1 MDPLLEVL
9 LGKFNLSDDVVLTID
24 KNGKKS
30 YLRGIIAAIQEK
42 YLLISTKGSIVKIA
56 PESIIQITKP
66 QSGSTKLSSRKSTK
80 ANSNSTTNNADKD
93 PSSQQTKT
101 GANTASKPLPNKILK
116 STSIEPIRLNKFLA
130 NLGLCSRREA
140 DELILAG
147 RITINGEI
155 ITELGAKV
163 QRDEE
168 VRICDSRVVLNSKIS
183 NTPQENNKQSIPNP
197 PINIKAEQPVNPQQD
212 HISTPDKIDEKKGSL
227 IDKPYLKKN
236 TDSSSYD
243 EQEQSLIS
251 SQEEWNPKMII
262 PKMGDIVEVNGDE
275 VVILTNENKKIITSR
290 TIIIDK
296 KLNKQITEYV
306 VSKRQIIG
314 IPVIWGKIDN
324 EILCLLG
331 QITLEGINSRI
342 NTSRDV
348 GNVKVAYALALLL
361 NKYSSHPAYV
371 KQLQSFQKEGAII
384 DKALV
389 PMIKETTSTNS
400 GKPLTIQGKEAKEA
414 GEFER
419 ALKLLQ
425 RAIETEG
432 ENKPRAFQE
441 QVNVLITMERFEDAY
456 ALLSSPGIMD
466 FTSPLMPNSQNNFYW
481 LSSSLSRT
489 GHDEKVIEINES
501 RANYAGITPKQKAAC
516 YNRIAAAIL
525 RIDVDGQEDKA
536 EEYYKKALEVD
547 PTNKTAKAALS
558 SMRPENFE
566 MVSGE
571 AIIDMESSSFAED
584 KLPTIP
590 EDKRSKQYKDSLK
603 EQLHVLRSNSY
614 SERAETH
621 LRLAAVEKALG
632 HDSDMHIDLA
642 KYLLNSVLERRR
654 NKNLDSESA
663 IFMLCESISHWS
675 AHERY
680 ERYHG
685 RERRSITH
693 YQDCLALYINL
704 FNRQNP
710 SYFFSSP
717 KLYLAFENRL
727 YETPE
732 FYMGLPDFMFY
743 RVPFSIL
750 MKDLWET
757 SALSSAINFLN
768 EHDYSYAIES
778 GKDNFDQGFK
788 TVVNRERANL
798 SDIINRLKH
807 MSKSSGYEELK
818 GRLDEI
824 GQPALKYELDMK
836 RFSRFKDFVCN
847 TLTRYFHNEDITN
860 KYYTQED
867 SLRTIDTLVNE
878 IVNEPTRFS
887 YDGLRPVLIGIRNL
901 VQADYTRL
909 SEISK
914 PKIEIDQSGD
924 CILEKDVVSFQLN
937 IQNSKGSLAINN
949 FHIEILKSE
958 DVIEHID
965 GMNIVYDSLS
975 GGSDKNLIQ
984 RIKISPLAASSETV
998 TINVILH
1005 HGTVGMSGEQPPIK
1019 RSISLHL
1026 RNDDIPTSNPYSRYA
1041 GGKPIE
1047 SRGGE
1052 RNKMFFGREEDIQ
1065 STADSMMSDEV
1076 GKQIIIYGQ
1085 SRSGKTSFRNMLAIE
1100 LEKRGAWCAKFSLQN
1115 MNPPF
1120 STGFFFAFIIESIV
1134 NLLYEE
1140 EGWTE
1145 SDNKYAVNNHATIIN
1160 DVYRETPESSI
1171 ATQFINDM
1179 CSLQR
1184 TVRKKWDKKLILMID
1199 EFTELYTWIKKGLM
1213 PDNIMKIWK
1222 AISEDDRLDYSVVLI
1237 GQDTTPLFMLE
1248 PYASNPFQVI
1258 EPRRMS
1264 YLPEQDARKMIEQPI
1279 LDCNNRSRFV
1289 GKAVDRIIKYTAGS
1303 PYYLMI
1309 FCSRLVDYMKLDK
1322 HIGKVTDVD
1331 VDEVAKLCIT
1341 EKKLDGKFDNLYAA
1355 VEPQPYEK
1363 ERSQAVLKTIAVG
1376 MNKQKDGISRADIL
1390 SELKDRYSEDEIN
1403 TVLSDLDAREVVTT
1417 KLNVANTL
1425 QDRFI
1430 INVIIFQRWL
1440 IKDEE
1445 FNN

>member
-24 KNGKKS
+24 KNGKKT

-80 ANSNSTTNNADKD
+80 ANSNSTTNKADKD
-93 PSSQQTKT
+93 SSSQQTKT

-116 STSIEPIRLNKFLA
+116 STSIEPIRLNKFLV

-236 TDSSSYD
+236 TESSSYD

-501 RANYAGITPKQKAAC
+501 RANYAEITPKQKAAC

-685 RERRSITH
+685 RERSSITH

-778 GKDNFDQGFK
+778 GKENFDQGFK

-1026 RNDDIPTSNPYSRYA
+1026 RNDDIPKDNPYADFSA
-1041 GGKPIE
+1041 GNPVTKE
-1047 SRGGE
+1047 D
-1052 RNKMFFGREEDIQ
+1052 MFFGREDLINNLSKSLIVEG
-1065 STADSMMSDEV
+1065 V
-1076 GKQIIIYGQ
+1076 NKQVLIYGQ
-1085 SRSGKTSFRNMLAIE
+1085 RRSGKTSILNRLKMV
-1100 LEKRGAWCAKFSLQN
+1100 LESQNAFCILFSFESLTISNAGAVDL
-1115 MNPPF
+1115 
-1120 STGFFFAFIIESIV
+1120 FAVILNEIATA
-1134 NLLYEE
+1134 LYKA
-1140 EGWTE
+1140 GWTTA
-1145 SDNKYAVNNHATIIN
+1145 DYKYAARNHLDLIFDDYDGCPEITIAS
-1160 DVYRETPESSI
+1160 R
-1171 ATQFINDM
+1171 FIND
-1179 CSLQR
+1179 LEELNGAFKAKEGWR
-1184 TVRKKWDKKLILMID
+1184 NRKMILMID
-1199 EFTELYTWIKKGLM
+1199 EFTSLYSQINEGNLPKT
-1213 PDNIMKIWK
+1213 IMQVWK
-1222 AISEDDRLDYSVVLI
+1222 SVFENRNVNCSVVLI
-1237 GQDTTPLFMLE
+1237 GQDNTPKFKSE
-1248 PYASNPFQVI
+1248 PWASNPFAAI
-1258 EPRRMS
+1258 EDLRIS
-1264 YLPEQDARKMIEQPI
+1264 YLPEGDAEKMIVHPI
-1279 LDCNNRSRFV
+1279 RDKDKKSRYV
-1289 GKAVDRIIKYTAGS
+1289 GKAVQRVLDYTAGS
-1303 PYYLMI
+1303 PFYLMI
-1309 FCSRLVDYMKLDK
+1309 FLNSLVVYMKDRK
-1322 HIGKVTDVD
+1322 KIGKVTEVD
-1331 VDEVAKLCIT
+1331 IDEIAQMCIKEKLT
-1341 EKKLDGKFDNLYAA
+1341 DTQFNNLYTA
-1355 VEPQPYEK
+1355 VTSKK
-1363 ERSQAVLKTIAVG
+1363 EEEIRNKNLLRVIAVG
-1376 MNKQKDGISRADIL
+1376 MEESSDKDGVSADYIYSKSKDICEQESIDDIL
-1390 SELKDRYSEDEIN
+1390 ADFV
-1403 TVLSDLDAREVVTT
+1403 TREVLV
-1417 KLNVANTL
+1417 KRNKRYRIKVILFQKWLL
-1425 QDRFI
+1425 Q
-1430 INVIIFQRWL
+1430 N
-1440 IKDEE
+1440 
-1445 FNN
+1445 